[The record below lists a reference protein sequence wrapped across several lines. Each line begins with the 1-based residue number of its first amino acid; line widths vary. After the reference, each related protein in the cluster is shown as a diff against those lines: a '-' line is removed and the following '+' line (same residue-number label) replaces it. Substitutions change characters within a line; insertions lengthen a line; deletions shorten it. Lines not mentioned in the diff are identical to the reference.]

1 MDYQALEGLGGRLI
15 TVVKR
20 EVNIANVSVTVVPL
34 TFDQFRALG
43 ITVNASTDLD
53 PAECMYV
60 CMSIYACIIARL
72 ATFTVWLPR
81 SVHT

>member
-1 MDYQALEGLGGRLI
+1 MVEFSEVDYQALEGLGGRTI

-20 EVNIANVSVTVVPL
+20 EVNVGNVMVTVVPL
-34 TFDQFRALG
+34 TFDQFLALG

-60 CMSIYACIIARL
+60 CLYMHVL
-72 ATFTVWLPR
+72 LPG
-81 SVHT
+81 

>member
-34 TFDQFRALG
+34 TFSQFLALG

-53 PAECMYV
+53 PAECMSMYV
-60 CMSIYACIIARL
+60 CLYMHVL
-72 ATFTVWLPR
+72 LPG
-81 SVHT
+81 